1 MGTSYKKKWQKIIS
15 LFTVKNLLR
24 NVKEFILKMLLGRKV
39 NSKKNILDKGD
50 RFRNI
55 TIKYF
60 QLSEFD
66 CKCGECSYKGENMD
80 IDFMIKLDRAREI
93 AGIPFK
99 ITSGARCLEH
109 NKAIGGV
116 SKSSHCNLP
125 CNASDISATD
135 SRQRF
140 KIVENLIKAGF
151 TRIGIGKNFIHCDTD
166 KLISQQVCWHYY

>member
-1 MGTSYKKKWQKIIS
+1 MCIEKLNIK
-15 LFTVKNLLR
+15 
-24 NVKEFILKMLLGRKV
+24 NVKTLILKMLQKGKQ

-50 RFRNI
+50 RFKNI
-55 TIKYF
+55 TIKHF
-60 QLSEFD
+60 NLSEFD
-66 CKCGECSYKGENMD
+66 CKCGECSHKGKDMD
-80 IDFMIKLDRAREI
+80 IDFMIKLDKARET

-125 CNASDISATD
+125 CNASDISITD
-135 SRQRF
+135 STKRF
-140 KIVENLIKAGF
+140 IIIQSLIEAGF

-166 KLISQQVCWHYY
+166 KLKSQRVCWTYY

>member
-1 MGTSYKKKWQKIIS
+1 MCIEKLKIKS
-15 LFTVKNLLR
+15 
-24 NVKEFILKMLLGRKV
+24 VKEYILKTLLKGKQ

-55 TIKYF
+55 TIKHF
-60 QLSEFD
+60 NLSEFD
-66 CKCGECSYKGENMD
+66 CKCGKCSHKGEDMD

-93 AGIPFK
+93 AGDNCKFI
-99 ITSGARCLEH
+99 ITSGARCLDH

-116 SKSSHCNLP
+116 SKSSHCNIP

-135 SRQRF
+135 STKRF
-140 KIVENLIKAGF
+140 IIIQSLIEAGF

-166 KLISQQVCWHYY
+166 KLKSQRVCWHYY

>member
-1 MGTSYKKKWQKIIS
+1 MLQKG
-15 LFTVKNLLR
+15 KQ
-24 NVKEFILKMLLGRKV
+24 
-39 NSKKNILDKGD
+39 NSKKNILVRASLD

-55 TIKYF
+55 TLKHF
-60 QLSEFD
+60 QLSEFN
-66 CKCGECSYKGENMD
+66 CNCGECSHKGEDMD
-80 IDFMIKLDRAREI
+80 IDFMIKLDRAREL

-109 NKAIGGV
+109 NKSIGGV
-116 SKSSHCNLP
+116 SKSSHCNIP

-151 TRIGIGKNFIHCDTD
+151 TRIGIGKNFVHCDTD
-166 KLISQQVCWHYY
+166 KLKSQRVCWHYY

>member
-1 MGTSYKKKWQKIIS
+1 MCIEKLNIKS
-15 LFTVKNLLR
+15 
-24 NVKEFILKMLLGRKV
+24 VKEYILKTLQKGKQ

-55 TIKYF
+55 TIKHF

-66 CKCGECSYKGENMD
+66 CKCGKCSHKGESMD
-80 IDFMIKLDRAREI
+80 IDFMIKLDKAREL

-99 ITSGARCLEH
+99 ITSGTRCLEH

-116 SKSSHCNLP
+116 SKSSHSNLP

-135 SRQRF
+135 STKRF
-140 KIVENLIKAGF
+140 IVIQSLIKAGF

-166 KLISQQVCWHYY
+166 KLKSQRVCWHYY

>member
-1 MGTSYKKKWQKIIS
+1 MCIEKLNLKS
-15 LFTVKNLLR
+15 VKA
-24 NVKEFILKMLLGRKV
+24 FILKMLQRGKQ
-39 NSKKNILDKGD
+39 NSKKNILDRANLD

-55 TIKYF
+55 TLKHF
-60 QLSEFD
+60 QLNEFD
-66 CKCGECSYKGENMD
+66 CKCGECSYKGDNMD
-80 IDFMIKLDRAREI
+80 IDFMLKLDRAREL
-93 AGIPFK
+93 AGVPFK

-116 SKSSHCNLP
+116 TNSSHSNLP

-135 SRQRF
+135 STKRF

-166 KLISQQVCWHYY
+166 KLKSQRICWHYY

>member
-1 MGTSYKKKWQKIIS
+1 MCTEKLNIKS
-15 LFTVKNLLR
+15 VKAY
-24 NVKEFILKMLLGRKV
+24 ILKTLLGRKQ
-39 NSKKNILDKGD
+39 NSKKYILVKGD

-55 TIKYF
+55 TIKHF

-66 CKCGECSYKGENMD
+66 CNCGGCSHKGEDMD
-80 IDFMIKLDRAREI
+80 IDFMIKLDRAREL
-93 AGIPFK
+93 ADIPFK
-99 ITSGARCLEH
+99 ITSGARCVEH
-109 NKAIGGV
+109 NKSIGGV

-125 CNASDISATD
+125 CNASDISVTD

-166 KLISQQVCWHYY
+166 KLKSQRVCWHYY

>member
-1 MGTSYKKKWQKIIS
+1 MAIR
-15 LFTVKNLLR
+15 KNTEVR
-24 NVKEFILKMLLGRKV
+24 
-39 NSKKNILDKGD
+39 GD

-55 TIKYF
+55 TIKHF

-66 CKCGECSYKGENMD
+66 CNCGKCSHKGEDMD
-80 IDFMIKLDRAREI
+80 IDFLIKLDRARET

-99 ITSGARCLEH
+99 ITSGARCIEH

-135 SRQRF
+135 STKRF
-140 KIVENLIKAGF
+140 IIVENLIKAGF
-151 TRIGIGKNFIHCDTD
+151 TRIGTNN
-166 KLISQQVCWHYY
+166 SESP